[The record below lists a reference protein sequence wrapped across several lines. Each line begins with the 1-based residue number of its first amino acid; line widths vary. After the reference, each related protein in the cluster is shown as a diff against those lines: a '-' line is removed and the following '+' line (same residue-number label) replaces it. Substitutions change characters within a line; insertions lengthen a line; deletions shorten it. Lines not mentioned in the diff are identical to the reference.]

1 MGICFLHKE
10 LLCFCQNHPRKMFII
25 ILLYSR
31 NVIQTLWFFF
41 SFRSSNCDLICH
53 LYFDRMRIFTTAV
66 VFLKTINN
74 SLNKT
79 VLWPKVACF

>member
-1 MGICFLHKE
+1 MSFRHC
-10 LLCFCQNHPRKMFII
+10 
-25 ILLYSR
+25 
-31 NVIQTLWFFF
+31 VFFF
-41 SFRSSNCDLICH
+41 SFRSSNCDIICH